1 MATQDVKIRITALD
15 KTSGALRNIGG
26 ALRTVTK
33 PILNLRTALVGLLGA
48 GGMGLLVSQS
58 LKATDALAKTSARIG
73 TTTDQLSKLQ
83 FAGSLAGVE
92 TNTLNMAMQR
102 FVRRT
107 AEATQGTGEAVRA
120 FQQLKIDAKD
130 LQELPLA
137 ERMKVLAQAF
147 GELET
152 EEQKLAVAFKLFDS
166 EGTAVINMLR
176 QSGDEMEAV
185 FQEAQKLGI
194 VMSQDA
200 AKGVEDANDAFT
212 RLRAIGQGLTNQFT
226 AALAPALTSLTTA
239 FKDFILEQSEAHGG
253 IENFARFIA
262 GKFIEDIR
270 SALVG
275 LQALTNAGIDI
286 VNTFNSAR
294 RSLSAAFAI
303 GKADPND
310 VAALE
315 AELAE
320 IDQMLKG
327 GFFNDLGKIRLFSD
341 EGVID
346 ILSDEELLAER
357 ERIVNRLEELGV
369 DINEAIPYVNFA
381 DRLAVPLAEAAE
393 AAKAPIESL
402 KSTLEEVKVIA
413 QAPWYM
419 PLIDGFKKF
428 GTAIDTVIEKMPV
441 IDQALEQFTQQAMN
455 NFTQAFT
462 DAVTGAKNFGEAMK
476 GLAKSVVD
484 SLIKMLVQYYITKPL
499 FDAISGGISSAFSG
513 GTAGASG
520 GGTGNF
526 AGNFNGGGFTG
537 YGARA
542 GGVDGKGGFPAI
554 LHPNESVIDHTKGQG
569 QGVTIVQNINVTT
582 GVQQTVRAEIAN
594 LLPQISN
601 AAKSAVADSRMRG
614 GGFSKAMVGA

>member
-33 PILNLRTALVGLLGA
+33 PILNLRTALIGLLGA
-48 GGMGLLVSQS
+48 GGMGLLISQS

-92 TNTLNMAMQR
+92 TNTLNMALQR

-176 QSGDEMEAV
+176 QSGDEMESV
-185 FQEAQKLGI
+185 FQEAQKLGL

-226 AALAPALTSLTTA
+226 AALAPALTTLTTA

-262 GKFIEDIR
+262 GQFIENIR

-275 LQALTNAGIDI
+275 LQALTNSGIDI

-346 ILSDEELLAER
+346 ILSDEEILAER

-369 DINEAIPYVNFA
+369 DISEAIPYVNFA

-402 KSTLEEVKVIA
+402 KNTLEEVKVIA

-428 GTAIDTVIEKMPV
+428 GTAIDNVIEKMPQ
-441 IDQALEQFTQQAMN
+441 IDQAIEQFTQQAMN

-462 DAVTGAKNFGEAMK
+462 DAVTGAKNFGDAIK

-499 FDAISGGISSAFSG
+499 FDAISGGISTAFGG
-513 GTAGASG
+513 GTAGAGGGGKAVGGAVQAGKPYMVGERGPELFVPNASG
-520 GGTGNF
+520 GIVANKNMSG
-526 AGNFNGGGFTG
+526 
-537 YGARA
+537 
-542 GGVDGKGGFPAI
+542 D
-554 LHPNESVIDHTKGQG
+554 SVVVNQT
-569 QGVTIVQNINVTT
+569 INVTT

-601 AAKSAVADSRMRG
+601 AAKAAVADSKMRG